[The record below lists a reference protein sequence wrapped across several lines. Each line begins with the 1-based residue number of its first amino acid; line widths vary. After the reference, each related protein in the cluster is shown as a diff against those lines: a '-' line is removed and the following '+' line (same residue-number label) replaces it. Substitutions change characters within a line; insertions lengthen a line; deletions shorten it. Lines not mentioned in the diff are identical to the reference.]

1 MNQIN
6 CYSAQMSSS
15 ASPSVGTNISEA
27 WLIKALRLLHSQKPE
42 DTARLRKLYKDTCE
56 NEAAVARITLVE
68 ALRME
73 PSGLKEDN
81 SSGSERGVVRQRISA
96 QGPLLTSESSQSD
109 GGTSKSSKLINF
121 FDLTA
126 ATSSTHAST
135 ASSKNRSPSSTANVP
150 IIPVVVCQGKTIITE
165 QSSTVVMTNSGLVGG
180 NGNGGEANSPPVGM
194 EVMED
199 LVADLMC
206 CVCGR
211 MTAAADHDVNEA
223 FPTPIESPVTN
234 NVLVECTRCRSLYHK
249 LCHSPPLL
257 TARLPTGWLCSR
269 CSDPSNL
276 SKRRSSS
283 SPPSDPTPGSKKSKS

>member
-1 MNQIN
+1 MKLLVQLQWNLIT
-6 CYSAQMSSS
+6 CAVRAQ
-15 ASPSVGTNISEA
+15 VI
-27 WLIKALRLLHSQKPE
+27 
-42 DTARLRKLYKDTCE
+42 
-56 NEAAVARITLVE
+56 
-68 ALRME
+68 
-73 PSGLKEDN
+73 
-81 SSGSERGVVRQRISA
+81 
-96 QGPLLTSESSQSD
+96 
-109 GGTSKSSKLINF
+109 F
-121 FDLTA
+121 FI
-126 ATSSTHAST
+126 
-135 ASSKNRSPSSTANVP
+135 VP

-165 QSSTVVMTNSGLVGG
+165 QSSAVVMTNSGLVGG
-180 NGNGGEANSPPVGM
+180 NGSGGEANSPPVGM

-269 CSDPSNL
+269 CSDPSYV

-283 SPPSDPTPGSKKSKS
+283 SPPSGPTPGSKKSKS